1 LLGSENLKDFEV
13 KDRVS
18 LSVLISTKERA
29 VVDYALLTVAS
40 LTLFFVSI
48 FYVALALGVIT
59 IQNTLYDWFG
69 WGGVVAGSLCM
80 LIPALGLILG
90 IIGTFAGIIGM
101 VRAYSSL
108 RKLKAIDPQEVEKE
122 ELKYALR
129 KEYLLGKMNRE
140 EYEEKLKLVEERYKS
155 DKGL

>member
-1 LLGSENLKDFEV
+1 MKV

-18 LSVLISTKERA
+18 LSVLISAKERA
-29 VVDYALLTVAS
+29 VLDYALLTVAS

-59 IQNTLYDWFG
+59 IQNTLSKWFG
-69 WGGVVAGSLCM
+69 WGGVVAGSLCI

-90 IIGTFAGIIGM
+90 ILGTFAGIIGM

-108 RKLKAIDPQEVEKE
+108 RKLKAIDMREIEKE
-122 ELKYALR
+122 EIKYALR
-129 KEYLLGKMNRE
+129 KEYLMGKMTKE
-140 EYEEKLKLVEERYKS
+140 EYEEKLKLVEERYK
-155 DKGL
+155 G